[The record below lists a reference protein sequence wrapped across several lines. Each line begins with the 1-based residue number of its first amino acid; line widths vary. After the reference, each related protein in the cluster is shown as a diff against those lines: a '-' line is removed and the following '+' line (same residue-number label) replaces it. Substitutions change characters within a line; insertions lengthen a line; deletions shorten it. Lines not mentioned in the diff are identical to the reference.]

1 MSKVYQVYTNTIDII
16 DFMRAVDERELHEY
30 LSQDGYKLLEEMY
43 DEYVEDLENDEDLE
57 VPEYD
62 IDVVI
67 SKEFNHD
74 YDNSL
79 SFQEIG
85 GNVSFFIRYN
95 GIFLHL
101 KNVEQDE
108 HLNEHHVPE
117 WINDRLLYFAD
128 QEDEEDDNIM
138 NRQDVLTLVSEL
150 PNDF

>member
-30 LSQDGYKLLEEMY
+30 LSQDGYKLIEEMY

-57 VPEYD
+57 IPEYD
-62 IDVVI
+62 IDIVI
-67 SKEFNHD
+67 SKEVD
-74 YDNSL
+74 
-79 SFQEIG
+79 
-85 GNVSFFIRYN
+85 NVSFFIRYN

-117 WINDRLLYFAD
+117 WINDRLLYFPD
-128 QEDEEDDNIM
+128 QEDEEDDIM
-138 NRQDVLTLVSEL
+138 DRQDVLTLVPEL